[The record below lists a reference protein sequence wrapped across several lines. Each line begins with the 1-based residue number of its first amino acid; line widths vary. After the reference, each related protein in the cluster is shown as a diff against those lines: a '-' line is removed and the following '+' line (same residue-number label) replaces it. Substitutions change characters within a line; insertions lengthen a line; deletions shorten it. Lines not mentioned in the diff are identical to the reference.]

1 MAQRT
6 SFESSLMR
14 PFLLQAEEIKTVPA
28 CAGDAVSNRAQ
39 RGIMLALVLKAT
51 CQNGNSKDLPLIDTL
66 EHRISRRQPWIPV
79 RRFPVTL
86 DLAPE
91 AARRSQSQIKII
103 R

>member
-1 MAQRT
+1 
-6 SFESSLMR
+6 
-14 PFLLQAEEIKTVPA
+14 
-28 CAGDAVSNRAQ
+28 
-39 RGIMLALVLKAT
+39 MLALVLKAT

-91 AARRSQSQIKII
+91 AATRSQSHIEII
-103 R
+103 GKLYSTLACPRSDLLRLAPASARRSAETDALD